1 MVRAAAAAPNSHGK
15 HFEMAPKVDPK
26 AKAKPEAKKKAK
38 AEGEEEEGR
47 MQPPDRTAFDEATA
61 KIQESID
68 ALQKTQAD
76 LAKKIAERS
85 GGKEEF
91 FAKKAELRAQL
102 DEFSAKI
109 DKLMERKTEI
119 SKAIGDKRQEGVEM
133 RSQLNKMKKS
143 IGYTNEEEIDQ
154 RIADIEFKLWTDT
167 IPLKE
172 EKELLKE
179 IQELKKNRPKVSQ
192 VKNLEAG
199 LATRDI
205 GGSFK
210 EQSATISEEISLF
223 RDGKKKVQEKMAA
236 LMEERKG
243 QLGDL
248 PEIIE
253 KRDAIGK
260 QIAEKVRERAE
271 LRDEFREKEREYR
284 KYQDEQRRVRQEKA
298 AEERAAR
305 QAEYEKTRRVREAE
319 KLDEQ
324 PYVQEMTLIEQT
336 VAFCRSLTS
345 TKEVGEKKEEKEI
358 KHDLAEGME
367 VLAKKDDREEYYF
380 VPTARKKSK
389 SKNKGK
395 EGGASKPI
403 KHNAETFRLFDQ
415 LKLDA
420 PITTDDVAACLEKLE
435 AKLEH
440 YKEKVKEWEQKR
452 DEMKRRLIEE
462 GIRPETDDA
471 KVEKVEK
478 AEEGAEEAEK
488 AEAPA
493 EE

>member
-1 MVRAAAAAPNSHGK
+1 MP
-15 HFEMAPKVDPK
+15 PKADPK
-26 AKAKPEAKKKAK
+26 AKAKAEAKKKAK
-38 AEGEEEEGR
+38 VEEEDESGR
-47 MQPPDRTAFDEATA
+47 MQPPDRTAFDEASA

-143 IGYTNEEEIDQ
+143 IGYTSEAEIDQ
-154 RIADIEFKLWTDT
+154 RIADIEFKLCTDT

-210 EQSATISEEISLF
+210 EQSSAISEEISLF

-248 PEIIE
+248 PQIIE
-253 KRDAIGK
+253 ERDAIGK
-260 QIAEKVRERAE
+260 QIAEKVRERSE

-336 VAFCRSLTS
+336 VAFCKSLTA
-345 TKEVGEKKEEKEI
+345 TKEVEEKKEEKEI
-358 KHDLAEGME
+358 QHDLKEGME
-367 VLAKKDDREEYYF
+367 VLTKKEDREEYFF
-380 VPTARKKSK
+380 VPTAKKKSK
-389 SKNKGK
+389 SKNKGGK
-395 EGGASKPI
+395 AGGSSKPI

-420 PITTDDVAACLEKLE
+420 PITTDDVPACLEKLE

-440 YKEKVKEWEQKR
+440 YKVKVKEWEEKR
-452 DEMKRRLIEE
+452 DEMKRKLIEE
-462 GIRPETDDA
+462 GIRPDLEA
-471 KVEKVEK
+471 AEEKK
-478 AEEGAEEAEK
+478 AEEPAEEGEK
-488 AEAPA
+488 AEAAA